1 VIPNLLSIF
10 RILLIPFILL
20 ALSRG
25 WREGAAGLIVLS
37 GSTDLVDGWIARRFR
52 QITDLGKILDPLGDK
67 LTIGAVSLFLA
78 WTGKLPWWMVGI
90 ILTKDVVILVA
101 GLAFWGR
108 GRRVPVSDLWGKI
121 AAMAVGLL
129 ILAGVL
135 DLRGLL
141 PPLIGLTLAAFAVST
156 VSYIRTY
163 FIPAPSNEEKR

>member
-1 VIPNLLSIF
+1 M
-10 RILLIPFILL
+10 
-20 ALSRG
+20 
-25 WREGAAGLIVLS
+25 IVLS
-37 GSTDLVDGWIARRFR
+37 GSTDLVDGWIARRFK

-90 ILTKDVVILVA
+90 ILTKDVVILVV

-108 GRRVPVSDLWGKI
+108 GAGGRRVPVSDLWGKI
-121 AAMAVGLL
+121 AALAVGLL

-135 DLRGLL
+135 DFRGLL
-141 PPLIGLTLAAFAVST
+141 PPLIYLTLALFAVSM

-163 FIPAPSNEEKR
+163 FISAPSNEEKR